1 MAYESGNKDVLIDG
15 LIELA
20 GQTAI
25 AHHIPGRIRL
35 KVKLPWLLLAR
46 DLEAGDLM
54 KYFIGILDVRTNA
67 AARSVVISYDTGA
80 IAPDLWQ
87 RLVNCKKDPS
97 LRSSVKEELGRLSRP
112 ELDQRGPEQL

>member
-15 LIELA
+15 LIDFA

-35 KVKLPWLLLAR
+35 KVKLPGLLLAQ
-46 DLEAGDLM
+46 DLEAGDLV